1 MRAPRDHRLF
11 VGDGDVSGGV
21 LDAQLLDDRG
31 EEVRG
36 NIERLEADRETGRV
50 ERGVL
55 EDGRKRVG
63 NGMPKNDQSR
73 RRARVHR
80 GLSVLDVRTPTS
92 G

>member
-36 NIERLEADRETGRV
+36 HIERLVADRETGRV

-73 RRARVHR
+73 RRARVQR
-80 GLSVLDVRTPTS
+80 GLSAPDVRSPTS
-92 G
+92 E